1 MLESIIKLVVSM
13 IGLGITGYAT
23 KNIMPPLVEF
33 LKQKNLYNKIT
44 KLVKGVELLY
54 QQGKIPKIDKKAE
67 VIKALEK
74 SGVTVD
80 QTTELIIE
88 AIVGECTNAGSKLKD
103 EFMKDAETNQE

>member
-1 MLESIIKLVVSM
+1 MLESGIKLVFSM
-13 IGLGITGYAT
+13 VGLGLTGYITA
-23 KNIMPPLVEF
+23 NIIPPVVEF

-54 QQGKIPKIDKKAE
+54 KQGKIPKIDKKAE

-80 QTTELIIE
+80 RTTELIIE
-88 AIVGECTNAGSKLKD
+88 AIVAECTNAGSKIKD
-103 EFMKDAETNQE
+103 KFMEDAETNQE